1 MTLFSFVSSP
11 DNKKENYSVIYSFEN
26 FELRKYE
33 PILLAEYTNNDNQEF
48 SVLADFIFGG
58 NEEKRQIP
66 MTAPVI
72 TTMETN
78 RTMSF
83 VMPKS
88 ITKDICPK
96 PNNSLVKLKTHDPR
110 MAASICFQGFP
121 DNKTCEYKKME
132 LSQFLDNINID
143 HLSDFEL
150 HVFDP
155 PYKTFNRK
163 NEIVVTL
170 KKQSSF

>member
-1 MTLFSFVSSP
+1 MTLFSFVSSPEP
-11 DNKKENYSVIYSFEN
+11 DNKKENYSVIYSYEN

-33 PILLAEYTNNDNQEF
+33 PILLAEYTNNDNQAF

-78 RTMSF
+78 RTMS
-83 VMPKS
+83 
-88 ITKDICPK
+88 
-96 PNNSLVKLKTHDPR
+96 NNSLIKLKTHDPR

-121 DNKTCEYKKME
+121 DNKACEYKKME
-132 LSQFLDNINID
+132 LSQFLDNSNID